1 MSFMSVGEAAARL
14 GVGETTIRSYL
25 ESGLLTGHVLPS
37 GHRRID
43 AASVDQVK
51 TSRTRVSTTVTVI
64 QAAE

>member
-43 AASVDQVK
+43 AASVDRVK
-51 TSRTRVSTTVTVI
+51 ATKVSSTVTVI